1 MALKQPSSSGLAR
14 VPLTVTGLGRTGQT
28 FHGPPPYPLQ
38 SPPLTTQEGI
48 AHPVSIS
55 SEPPEPP
62 NPTPEQLFL
71 SHLPLIEEIAEH
83 AGRWAKF
90 RPEDIEDFVSWV
102 RIRLMED
109 DYRVF
114 RQFQQRANLK
124 TFLNVVIRNLAR
136 DYRNSLLGKWRPSA
150 EAERLGKVAVRL
162 ETLMV
167 RDGYS
172 FSVACEILRTN
183 EKAGISEAELEDL
196 AAKLPVRMGRI
207 IVGEDGLQGK
217 AAKDPP
223 PDQGALEHERDGMG
237 RRVYAALQ
245 RALSTL
251 PGEDRLLV
259 MMSLNFKVAEIA
271 RARKLEQKPLYRRL
285 EKIHKTLRK
294 ALEREG
300 VRREDVKEIL
310 GSLESDSYAQP
321 KKRG

>member
-1 MALKQPSSSGLAR
+1 MEALPS
-14 VPLTVTGLGRTGQT
+14 PGLGRAGTS
-28 FHGPPPYPLQ
+28 FPSPPPYPLQ

-48 AHPVSIS
+48 ARPVSMPT
-55 SEPPEPP
+55 EPPDPP

-71 SHLPLIEEIAEH
+71 SHLTLIEEIAEH

-90 RPEDIEDFVSWV
+90 RPEDCEDFVSWV
-102 RIRLMED
+102 KIRLMED

-150 EAERLGKVAVRL
+150 EVERLGKVAVRL
-162 ETLMV
+162 QTLMV

-172 FSVACEILRTN
+172 FSEACEILRTN
-183 EKAGISEAELEDL
+183 EKVEISMAELEDL
-196 AAKLPVRMGRI
+196 AAKLPDRMGRHM
-207 IVGEDGLQGK
+207 VGEDGLQGE
-217 AAKDPP
+217 AAKDPR
-223 PDQGALEHERDGMG
+223 PDQRALEHERDGKG
-237 RRVYAALQ
+237 RRVYGQLH
-245 RALSTL
+245 RALATL
-251 PGEDRLLV
+251 SAEDRLLV
-259 MMSLNFKVAEIA
+259 KMRMRFSVADIA
-271 RARKLEQKPLYRRL
+271 RARNLNQKALYRRL
-285 EKIHKTLRK
+285 DKIFKTLRK